1 MNQLSSYDT
10 CCSHTPESKYN
21 SSSNLA
27 DNKSIGNDEKGCQ
40 EEKKI
45 QKVKRPMIQ
54 LKVPL
59 SKEEEVSRSNGTAG
73 QMQSSNTPSLS
84 QSQSMSQSQS
94 QTSVNGIYNSQQN
107 TYRRNGNTFSD
118 SGSMDDSVEGG
129 FITIDHWTVHA
140 TVLPVQL
147 QVLIPRESDWLG
159 RISDSCIEVSLCVLC
174 TCCVLDS
181 I

>member
-1 MNQLSSYDT
+1 
-10 CCSHTPESKYN
+10 
-21 SSSNLA
+21 
-27 DNKSIGNDEKGCQ
+27 
-40 EEKKI
+40 
-45 QKVKRPMIQ
+45 MIQ

-73 QMQSSNTPSLS
+73 QMLSSNTPSFS

-94 QTSVNGIYNSQQN
+94 QKSVNGIYNSQQK
-107 TYRRNGNTFSD
+107 TFQRNGNTFSD

-129 FITIDHWTVHA
+129 FITVDHWTVHA

-159 RISDSCIEVSLCVLC
+159 KISDSCIEVRTVCTLNVLS
-174 TCCVLDS
+174 VWVYF
-181 I
+181 